1 MTKAEFRRRALNRR
15 AAVTEEKKLAYDAE
29 ICRRIAGLEVFRNAD
44 TVLLYASIKGEIDLS
59 PLVSLCHNLG
69 KTVAFPTCDPE
80 SEELYFRTLSIDAEL
95 SAGTF
100 GIPEPPADAP
110 LCPISKATLCVL
122 PGLSFDARGN
132 RIGYGKGYYD
142 RFLQSHSVVRVGAV
156 YEELT
161 VRQIPTEPHDLP
173 VDLLVT
179 ERGVIDCARQRDRY
193 AAKAAD
199 EPSSDP
205 ASTPEES
212 VPPAPLARRVQA
224 PLWLTLI
231 LLGLLSV
238 SRLIDPLLT
247 ARGAQ
252 YAFVLL
258 SQLLIFVG
266 SAAIYLRI
274 RREPKLSSLRLRLPR
289 LGHLWFCFCGLA
301 VMVLGSL
308 LISIATG
315 GIESLGGNFTLYHT
329 FVARINGSAWE
340 TVYVILAYAILPA
353 FCEELIFRSLICAEY
368 EADGV
373 GISLLMSSLLFSML
387 HASFPLL
394 PNYLFLGF
402 LLAGVAYTTR
412 SVIASMLLHCLY
424 NIFCL
429 FGQPYLSA
437 FYVNAGS
444 GEIFVFCLVVLFL
457 LFAAF
462 GAGEAR
468 KIYHLYAKANLASD
482 YTVSVRL
489 REYPKR
495 LLHTLGVPVFAILLA
510 FWIALSIMNLIL

>member
-1 MTKAEFRRRALNRR
+1 MTKKEFRRHALERR
-15 AAVTEEKKLAYDAE
+15 GTVTEEKKRAYDAE
-29 ICRRIAGLEVFRNAD
+29 ICRRIAGLDAFQNAD
-44 TVLLYASIKGEIDLS
+44 AVLLYASIKGEIDLS
-59 PLVSLCHNLG
+59 PLVALCHKLG
-69 KTVAFPTCDPE
+69 KTVAFPICDRE
-80 SEELYFRTLSIDAEL
+80 AEEMYFRTLPVGASL
-95 SAGTF
+95 SADTF

-110 LCPISKATLCVL
+110 LCPISEATLCVL

-142 RFLQSHSVVRVGAV
+142 RFLQSHSVIKVGAI

-179 ERGVIDCARQRDRY
+179 ERGVIDCARQRERY
-193 AAKAAD
+193 AAKSTE
-199 EPSSDP
+199 EPSNDAVKES
-205 ASTPEES
+205 ANTP
-212 VPPAPLARRVQA
+212 LRRVQA

-231 LLGLLSV
+231 LLGLLTV
-238 SRLIDPLLT
+238 SRLIDPFLT
-247 ARGAQ
+247 TKGAQ

-258 SQLLIFVG
+258 SQLLIFIG

-274 RREPKLSSLRLRLPR
+274 RRKPKISALRLRLPR
-289 LGHLWFCFCGLA
+289 VGHLWFCFCGLS

-329 FVARINGSAWE
+329 FVARINGSVPE
-340 TVYVILAYAILPA
+340 TVYVILAYAVLPA

-368 EADGV
+368 EADGI
-373 GISLLMSSLLFSML
+373 GISLLMSALLFSML

-394 PNYLFLGF
+394 PNYLFLG
-402 LLAGVAYTTR
+402 LILAGVAYATR

-424 NIFCL
+424 NVFCL

-468 KIYHLYAKANLASD
+468 KIYHLYARVNLASD
-482 YTVSVRL
+482 YTASVKL
-489 REYPKR
+489 RDYPKR
-495 LLHTLGVPVFAILLA
+495 ILHTLCLPVFAILLA
-510 FWIALSIMNLIL
+510 FWIALSVMNLIL